1 MAGNARKRRRGP
13 AVPGITNTPVPTR
26 RRPRP
31 KPADPA
37 PPPSPRIAAA
47 RQRSLRAKGAL
58 AVTGAVVFGAAA
70 VFARVSYAGHPKHRP
85 TALAAPPAFVHI
97 VRQNLLEAGLLA
109 PADAPPGAA
118 TSVS

>member
-13 AVPGITNTPVPTR
+13 AMPGIAQTPSPAR
-26 RRPRP
+26 QRRPA

-37 PPPSPRIAAA
+37 PLPSPRIAAA
-47 RQRSLRAKGAL
+47 RLRALRAKGAL

-85 TALAAPPAFVHI
+85 TALAAPPAFVQI

>member
-1 MAGNARKRRRGP
+1 MAGNARNRRRGP
-13 AVPGITNTPVPTR
+13 AVPGITNTPVPMR
-26 RRPRP
+26 RRPPP

-47 RQRSLRAKGAL
+47 RQRSLRAKGVL

-85 TALAAPPAFVHI
+85 TALAAPPAFVQI
-97 VRQNLLEAGLLA
+97 VRRNLLEAGLLA